1 MFLTRM
7 HGTGIVV
14 LAVLSITAAF
24 AETPSNLIPEHIRQ
38 NAPDFALQD
47 SGGSTVQLSNYKGKV
62 VLLDFWA
69 TWCHGCKTE
78 IPWYVQF
85 QKKYGEQGLAAVG
98 VSMDEG
104 WTPVRQFL
112 ADNKVNYPIVIASDD
127 VIKLY
132 KIKNMPVTLLID
144 KSGRIAE
151 WHVGLVDKAV
161 FENEIQALL
170 NEPAAQ
176 KP

>member
-1 MFLTRM
+1 MFLTRRRW
-7 HGTGIVV
+7 TGIALAVV
-14 LAVLSITAAF
+14 LAITAAF
-24 AETPSNLIPEHIRQ
+24 GEATSYLIPEHARK

-47 SGGSTVQLSNYKGKV
+47 STGSTVRLSKYKGKV

-85 QKKYGEQGLAAVG
+85 QKKYRGQGLAAVG
-98 VSMDEG
+98 VSMDEE

-112 ADNKVNYPIVIASDD
+112 ADNKVNYPIVIGSDD

-144 KSGRIAE
+144 KNGRIAD
-151 WHVGLVDKAV
+151 WHVGLVNKAA
-161 FENEIQALL
+161 FESEIQALL
-170 NEPAAQ
+170 KEPATQ
-176 KP
+176 SP

>member
-7 HGTGIVV
+7 HGTGVVVAAV
-14 LAVLSITAAF
+14 LAMAAV
-24 AETPSNLIPEHIRQ
+24 AETPANLIPEHIRR
-38 NAPDFALQD
+38 NAPDFSLQD

-85 QKKYGEQGLAAVG
+85 QKKYREQGLAAVG
-98 VSMDEG
+98 VSMDDG

-112 ADNKVNYPIVIASDD
+112 ADNKINYPIVIGSDD
-127 VIKLY
+127 VIMLY
-132 KIKNMPVTLLID
+132 KIKNMPVTFLID
-144 KSGRIAE
+144 KNGKISLSR
-151 WHVGLVDKAV
+151 KA
-161 FENEIQALL
+161 ALGESL
-170 NEPAAQ
+170 S
-176 KP
+176 